1 MRPTARARSRL
12 RARSRRIGG
21 LSSLASSRARTFR
34 TSTSSAHREKRR
46 YALLCALAF
55 LSARNGVE
63 SLVRSVQLV
72 GILGTGAAYYFLV
85 FEPAM
90 LDKPPHQVF
99 ATQLAVPYLVPTAV
113 FAVRVAPPHPPL
125 TYRSEPLPRSRTN
138 LRPRCSFR
146 ARAPLA
152 PLARSC

>member
-1 MRPTARARSRL
+1 M
-12 RARSRRIGG
+12 
-21 LSSLASSRARTFR
+21 
-34 TSTSSAHREKRR
+34 TSSAHREKRR

-90 LDKPPHQVF
+90 LDKPPHHVF

-113 FAVRVAPPHPPL
+113 FAVRVAPPHPP
-125 TYRSEPLPRSRTN
+125 SRIARY
-138 LRPRCSFR
+138 LSR
-146 ARAPLA
+146 ARG
-152 PLARSC
+152 RT

>member
-1 MRPTARARSRL
+1 M
-12 RARSRRIGG
+12 
-21 LSSLASSRARTFR
+21 
-34 TSTSSAHREKRR
+34 
-46 YALLCALAF
+46 
-55 LSARNGVE
+55 
-63 SLVRSVQLV
+63 RSVQLV

-125 TYRSEPLPRSRTN
+125 TYRSEPLSRSRTN